1 MEPRRNELGQVIV
14 SAEPRK
20 PVNLVTTA
28 FDPTPTTPPEWLS
41 QVEEYLTGN
50 GWELVGKNNLGI
62 SIWRDPH
69 GAGSHRG
76 VRTHVADLPKAGAKG
91 SFEPLFQMVVPIA
104 RWDRTT
110 DEAIAIQR
118 GRDENKQSEDSTPLE
133 RIDQQSKRLGEVTAT
148 NLRIAA
154 TMEASLKRPIP
165 EKAEN
170 LRAEL
175 TRLRR
180 EVQVLAQQ
188 LKAT

>member
-1 MEPRRNELGQVIV
+1 MIAGT
-14 SAEPRK
+14 EPRK
-20 PVNLVTTA
+20 PVNQLPPTT
-28 FDPTPTTPPEWLS
+28 FDPIPAASAEWVG

-50 GWELVGKNNLGI
+50 GWELVGKNHLGLGV
-62 SIWRDPH
+62 WRDPCS
-69 GAGSHRG
+69 AGDHRG

-118 GRDENKQSEDSTPLE
+118 GRDEGRQQEDATPLE
-133 RIDQQSKRLGEVTAT
+133 IIDQQGKRISQVTLS
-148 NLRIAA
+148 NHRIAA
-154 TMEASLKRPIP
+154 TLEASLKRPIP

-188 LKAT
+188 LKGTESTTQVA